1 MARFL
6 RRLLVT
12 VLALVLV
19 AVVAGGVLLFTPILD
34 PNLTS
39 HPDPVSDYQAAA
51 ARIDAVLDEER
62 QLPLITNGGSISL
75 LRGERTK
82 KVVVIFH
89 GYTNTPY
96 EFRLLARAYADE
108 GYNVWVPRLPHHAL
122 ADKMTDEFSRITAE
136 ELVTFAD
143 DQLDIAA
150 GLGEDVMTLGLSG
163 GGSLAL
169 WSALERH
176 EVTRAVLISPLLQP
190 NGYQEWMIP
199 PMVRALRLSPVDSY
213 AWWNA
218 DKGADNV
225 EGMIYPRYSLKGIA
239 AVLGIRLWAQD
250 RVLQTAE
257 PVAGRILLIRNDG
270 DPSIDGAF
278 NERLAAT
285 LVPADRL
292 EVFRIPASAGLSH
305 DIVCP
310 DPEFATDAQVSEAY
324 RQLSD
329 ALDLTLPDPLAAR

>member
-239 AVLGIRLWAQD
+239 AVLGIQLWAED
-250 RVLQTAE
+250 RVLQTSE

>member
-239 AVLGIRLWAQD
+239 AVLGIRLWAED
-250 RVLQTAE
+250 RVLQTSE